1 MFVDGLLLMN
11 VSYTPLRAAQQ
22 ILAGEYPNTVQTF
35 VFEKGNIGNTHYMA
49 IPYNSPNKAGAMA
62 LIHHIISAEMQITKY
77 DANNWGDL
85 PVFDVNH
92 LNITERA
99 MLEAIDNGV
108 GILTPDE
115 LFAHRVTEV
124 QAYKIPI
131 IERLW
136 ERYVLHG
143 S

>member
-1 MFVDGLLLMN
+1 MIN
-11 VSYTPLRAAQQ
+11 
-22 ILAGEYPNTVQTF
+22 
-35 VFEKGNIGNTHYMA
+35 
-49 IPYNSPNKAGAMA
+49 
-62 LIHHIISAEMQITKY
+62 HIISAEMQITKY

-85 PVFDVNH
+85 PVFDVNR
-92 LNITERA
+92 LSA
-99 MLEAIDNGV
+99 QQKAQLDAVDNGK

-115 LFAHRVTEV
+115 LFAHRLPEV

-136 ERYVLHG
+136 ERYVLH